1 MQQLSGGV
9 RTLLATWILFF
20 YFKQKISQQF
30 IFSQQFTQFM
40 VYLLHLSQWDNTDI
54 ALAPQAIILYT

>member
-30 IFSQQFTQFM
+30 IFFT
-40 VYLLHLSQWDNTDI
+40 
-54 ALAPQAIILYT
+54 AIYTIYGVFAAFITVG

>member
-20 YFKQKISQQF
+20 YFKQKISQRIKLFDEGKWLRVSLASYDVFAAF
-30 IFSQQFTQFM
+30 IT
-40 VYLLHLSQWDNTDI
+40 VG
-54 ALAPQAIILYT
+54 